1 LSNPLTSKP
10 NPVGDSM
17 ECERQLHELQL
28 LYNLI
33 DKTAASVTAVD
44 SVARASQLEL
54 ITPFLTTARC
64 SVDIVVAL
72 YQRGGLSRAAHHER
86 FADTIEQAYRR
97 LFFAYGDYLNEIK
110 EAFIPP
116 DEIDP
121 TAASVLETLNLT
133 IPPHQPEN

>member
-1 LSNPLTSKP
+1 MSNPLTSKP

-72 YQRGGLSRAAHHER
+72 YQEVAFHGRPITRDLQ
-86 FADTIEQAYRR
+86 DTIEQAYRR